1 MCGIVGY
8 VGNKSAAGI
17 LLDALEKLEYRGYDS
32 AGIALT
38 DKDGISVYKTRGRIK
53 KLREIMENRDQSKID
68 GFTVGI
74 GHTRWATHGEPS
86 DSNSHPHLSK
96 SGKVAVVHNG
106 IIENY
111 LELRAFLIDHGH
123 TFCTETDSEV
133 VSELIDYYYNGDP
146 VSAVRRAEVQ
156 LKGSYAIG
164 ILFSDYPWQIMALRK
179 DGPLIVGIGDGE
191 NFIASDIPAILKHTR
206 DIFRLG
212 ERELAILTK
221 EGVTVMDKYGE
232 RIEHEVEHI
241 QWDVDAAEKGGYPH
255 FMIKEIMEQPDVITK
270 TITPRVED
278 GRIMLGLRH
287 ITDQDLSMIENIKI
301 VACGSAYHVG
311 VVAKYFMKK
320 TLRIPIEAE
329 LASEFRYDDPI
340 IDEHTLVIIISQSG
354 ETLDTL
360 YGLREARIR
369 GARTISIVNV
379 VASSIAN
386 ESEDVLYTW
395 AGPEIAVATTKAY
408 STQLILMHMLNWH
421 IAGVK
426 GLMSQEEIAAAI
438 NELERIPEQLRGIL
452 ESVENVQYL
461 SSLYFNSQSVFFIGR
476 NIDYALSL
484 EASLKLKEIS
494 YIHSEAYAA
503 GELKHGSISLVEDG
517 TLVIAIC
524 TYRPLL
530 DKMISNIKEVKARGA
545 KVIAVI
551 NHDDSETERVADH
564 VIRIP
569 ECGVNAVPSL
579 TIVPLQ
585 LLAYYMASH
594 KGCDIDKPRNLAKSV
609 TVE

>member
-1 MCGIVGY
+1 M
-8 VGNKSAAGI
+8 
-17 LLDALEKLEYRGYDS
+17 
-32 AGIALT
+32 
-38 DKDGISVYKTRGRIK
+38 
-53 KLREIMENRDQSKID
+53 
-68 GFTVGI
+68 GI

-86 DSNSHPHLSK
+86 DCNSHPHLSQ
-96 SGKVAVVHNG
+96 SGRVAVVHNG

-111 LELRAFLIDHGH
+111 LELRAFLIEHGH
-123 TFCTETDSEV
+123 TFVTETDSEV
-133 VSELIDYYYNGDP
+133 VSELIDYYYSGDP
-146 VSAVRRAEVQ
+146 VYAVRKAEVL

-179 DGPLIVGIGDGE
+179 DGPLIIGLGDGE

-206 DIFRLG
+206 NIFRLG

-221 EGVTVMDKYGE
+221 DGVTVMDSYGE
-232 RIEHEVEHI
+232 RITHEIEHVE
-241 QWDVDAAEKGGYPH
+241 WDVDAAEKGGYPH
-255 FMIKEIMEQPDVITK
+255 FMIKEIMEQPGVIER
-270 TITPRVED
+270 TIESRLKD
-278 GRIMLGLRH
+278 GRISFGFKH
-287 ITDQDLSMIENIKI
+287 ITDEELGNINNIRI

-311 VVAKYFMKK
+311 VVAKSFMKK
-320 TLRIPIEAE
+320 TLHIPVEAE

-340 IDEHTLVIIISQSG
+340 VDEHTLVIIISQSG

-360 YGLREARIR
+360 YGLREARNR
-369 GARTISIVNV
+369 GARTVAVVNV

-386 ESEDVLYTW
+386 ESEEVLYTW

-408 STQLILMHMLNWH
+408 SAQLILMHLINWKL
-421 IAGVK
+421 AEAK
-426 GLMSQEEIAAAI
+426 GLMSEDEISKAI
-438 NELERIPEQLRGIL
+438 DGLKQVPGLLAEMLKDVSNI
-452 ESVENVQYL
+452 QYL
-461 SSLYFNSQSVFFIGR
+461 ASLFFNSQSVFFIGR

-503 GELKHGSISLVEDG
+503 GELKHGSISLIEEG
-517 TLVIAIC
+517 TLVIALC
-524 TYRPLL
+524 SYRPLL

-551 NHDDSETERVADH
+551 NNDDTETEKIADH

-569 ECGVNAVPSL
+569 ECSVEAIPSL

-585 LLAYYMASH
+585 LFAYYIASH

>member
-8 VGNKSAAGI
+8 VGNKQATGI

-32 AGIALT
+32 AGIALAG
-38 DKDGISVYKTRGRIK
+38 KSGIVVHKTMGRISN
-53 KLREIMENRDQSKID
+53 LRSIIENADPRADNA
-68 GFTVGI
+68 TVGI

-86 DSNSHPHLSK
+86 DTNSHPHLSS
-96 SGKVAVVHNG
+96 SGRVAVVHNG

-111 LELRAFLIDHGH
+111 IELRDFLKDKGH
-123 TFCTETDSEV
+123 TFSTDTDTEV
-133 VSELIDYYYNGDP
+133 ISELIDFYYNGDP
-146 VSAVRRAEVQ
+146 VAAVRQAENQ
-156 LKGSYAIG
+156 FKGSYSLG
-164 ILFSDYPWQIMALRK
+164 ILFKDYPWQIIALRK
-179 DGPLIVGIGDGE
+179 DGPLIIGLGDGE

-206 DIFRLG
+206 KIFRLG

-221 EGVTVMDKYGE
+221 DGVTVIDKYGE
-232 RIEHEVEHI
+232 RVDPEIKHI
-241 QWDVDAAEKGGYPH
+241 DWDIDAAEKGGYTH
-255 FMIKEIMEQPDVITK
+255 FMIKEIMEQPDSILK
-270 TITPRVED
+270 TISPRFTD
-278 GRIMLGLRH
+278 GKLRLNLEH
-287 ITDQDLSMIENIKI
+287 ITDDNLKGIDKIRI

-311 VVAKYFMKK
+311 VVARYFMKK
-320 TLRIPIEAE
+320 TLRIDVQAE

-340 IDEHTLVIIISQSG
+340 IDSKTLVIIVSQSG

-360 YGLREARIR
+360 YGLREAKAH

-408 STQLILMHMLNWH
+408 STQLVLMHLLNWYM
-421 IAGVK
+421 AKAK
-426 GLMSQEEIAAAI
+426 GLMSEEEVNHAVE
-438 NELERIPEQLRGIL
+438 ELLMVPEAMRKML
-452 ESVENVQYL
+452 ENVEQMQYL
-461 SSLYFNSQSVFFIGR
+461 ASQYFNSQSVFFIGR

-503 GELKHGSISLVEDG
+503 GELKHGTISLIENG
-517 TLVIAIC
+517 TLVIALC

-530 DKMISNIKEVKARGA
+530 EKMVSNIKEVKARGA
-545 KVIAVI
+545 SVIAII
-551 NHDDSETERVADH
+551 NHDDEQTEGVADH
-564 VIRIP
+564 VIRLP
-569 ECGVNAVPSL
+569 ECTDVATPSL

-585 LLAYYMASH
+585 LLAFYIASL

>member
-8 VGNKSAAGI
+8 VGNKAAAGI

-32 AGIALT
+32 AGIALNN
-38 DKDGISVYKTRGRIK
+38 KDGISVYKTRGRIK
-53 KLREIMENRDQSKID
+53 QLRDIVGGIDNAKID
-68 GFTVGI
+68 EISVGI

-86 DSNSHPHLSK
+86 DNNSHPHLSK

-111 LELRAFLIDHGH
+111 LELRSFLCDHGYK
-123 TFCTETDSEV
+123 FNTDTDTEV
-133 VSELIDYYYNGDP
+133 VSELIDYYYKGDP
-146 VSAVRRAEVQ
+146 VSAVRSAEVQ

-179 DGPLIVGIGDGE
+179 DGPLIIGVGEGE

-206 DIFRLG
+206 SIFRLG

-221 EGVTVMDKYGE
+221 DGVTVMDKYGE
-232 RIEHEVEHI
+232 RIEHDIEYIE
-241 QWDVDAAEKGGYPH
+241 WNVDAAEKSGYPH
-255 FMIKEIMEQPDVITK
+255 FMIKEIMEQPEVIEK
-270 TITPRVED
+270 TMNPRLKDDSIV
-278 GRIMLGLRH
+278 LGLKN
-287 ITDQDLSMIENIKI
+287 ISDQALRDINSIRI

-311 VVAKYFMKK
+311 VVAKYFMKN
-320 TLRIPIEAE
+320 TLHIPVEAE
-329 LASEFRYDDPI
+329 LASEFRYDAPI

-360 YGLREARIR
+360 YGLREARKS

-379 VASSIAN
+379 VASSIAE

-408 STQLILMHMLNWH
+408 STQLILMHMLNWY
-421 IAGVK
+421 IAKVK
-426 GLMSQEEIAAAI
+426 GIMSDEEITKAI
-438 NELERIPEQLRGIL
+438 AELKRIPNYVRTIL
-452 ESVENVQYL
+452 ENVEEIQYL

-503 GELKHGSISLVEDG
+503 GELKHGSISLIEDG
-517 TLVIAIC
+517 TLVIALC

-530 DKMISNIKEVKARGA
+530 EKMISNIKEVKARGA
-545 KVIAVI
+545 KVIAVV
-551 NHDDSETERVADH
+551 NHDDVETENVADH

-569 ECGVNAVPSL
+569 ECESAANPSL

-585 LLAYYMASH
+585 LLAYYIASN